1 MALVN
6 LSHAFPATKQTPNH
20 LAANTM
26 STLHLALRLDRTDL
40 FGAVEWT
47 LANARRTGLHL
58 IDLCFGP
65 AAAPYQ
71 LTLSVGAEDAD
82 RLDLFVRRLEN
93 GVDVLEVFEI
103 AAPGERA
110 AQPARA
116 EARPE
121 VAESSLELA

>member
-1 MALVN
+1 
-6 LSHAFPATKQTPNH
+6 
-20 LAANTM
+20 M
-26 STLHLALRLDRTDL
+26 STLNLALRLDRTDL

-58 IDLCFGP
+58 IDLCFGQ

-71 LTLSVGAEDAD
+71 LTLSVGADDAD

-110 AQPARA
+110 TEAPAPV
-116 EARPE
+116 EARRDEDEP
-121 VAESSLELA
+121 SLALA